1 MQSSDSHN
9 GHTYVYDNTPPMSI
23 YFSSSPNLDFFSST
37 QGLEILRQVLAFLLG
52 HLTHHLLN
60 GIATSQ

>member
-23 YFSSSPNLDFFSST
+23 YFSSSPNLDFFSPT
-37 QGLEILRQVLAFLLG
+37 QGLEILRQVLHFSWG
-52 HLTHHLLN
+52 T
-60 GIATSQ
+60 